1 MRSFLFFC
9 LSLTFHLP
17 LAKAQKS
24 FGVGDT
30 LPNFSYPGQF
40 TKSYQLNE
48 LKGSYVLIHCWAS
61 WNEESRKMQME
72 FIDPFIRFKDKR
84 FKSGKRFQII
94 SISLDHDKALWELAL
109 KKDNLPWKMQVCDTK
124 GWESPLINLL
134 DISVIP
140 KNYLI
145 DPRGII
151 LKINVTPEELLQ
163 TLKSF

>member
-1 MRSFLFFC
+1 MRRLFFYC
-9 LSLTFHLP
+9 LILTFYLP

-24 FGVGDT
+24 FAVGDT

-40 TKSYQLNE
+40 TKSYQLKE

-72 FIDPFIRFKDKR
+72 FIDPYARFKDKR
-84 FKSGKRFQII
+84 FKNGRRFQII

-124 GWESPLINLL
+124 SWESPLINLL
-134 DISVIP
+134 GINVLP
-140 KNYLI
+140 QNFLI

-151 LKINVTPEELLQ
+151 VKINVTPEELLQ